1 MNEGKELLIKIIENK
16 QMSISSLNKEDIIFE
31 NVNLVDLS
39 KKLHESIDYISEL
52 SDNLIDKIIADSN
65 YKKTSFKKDL
75 YKLRDLLIG
84 KRDYNLKIN
93 LSKEQY
99 QIYETLIKLLDEVLE
114 KSVPGI
120 VNVEELEKSCNNLMT
135 QIRHKEIIND
145 FSFIEDITQEYNAIN
160 KDANLI
166 KIMKFV
172 NEHNLKILKSSKKNG
187 PILEVQFVRRPK
199 LDNRIKEILDKLE
212 IEYKE
217 LPNYLLGELK
227 RCDVESVY
235 KTFSLV
241 KKNKAED
248 YGILHLIKKSNV
260 LAKLVLILYATEES
274 VKSVVDSLKNKD
286 ESIDINLLR
295 VVLNYILPAFLSKK
309 NEYFRPKNY
318 EYTHNINLLKEL
330 GVNYKALIN
339 KTPLFLISNN
349 EALEYTLN
357 YLESNGANK
366 KTIINRCYKTLVNA
380 PSIIIEN
387 VETLKSYGVNMET
400 YFAGANYNL
409 LKVRNLKGKINYL
422 ANKNNLDL
430 STLDCELINKMIV
443 GKVYRECL
451 NNQVMWSE

>member
-16 QMSISSLNKEDIIFE
+16 QLSISSLNKEDIIFE
-31 NVNLVDLS
+31 NINLVELS
-39 KKLHESIDYISEL
+39 KKLHESMDYISEL
-52 SDNLIDKIIADSN
+52 SDNLIDKVIIDSN

-93 LSKEQY
+93 FSKEQE
-99 QIYETLIKLLDEVLE
+99 QTYETFTKLLDESLE

-120 VNVEELEKSCNNLMT
+120 VNVEQIEKMCNNLML
-135 QIRHKEIIND
+135 QIKHNEIIND
-145 FSFIEDITQEYNAIN
+145 FNFIESITQEYNAVN
-160 KDANLI
+160 KDINLI
-166 KIMKFV
+166 KIMKYV
-172 NEHNLKILKSSKKNG
+172 NEHNLKILKTAKKNG

-199 LDNRIKEILDKLE
+199 LDDRIKEILDKLE
-212 IEYKE
+212 VEYKE

-260 LAKLVLILYATEES
+260 LAKLVLVLYGTEES

-286 ESIDINLLR
+286 GSIDINLLR
-295 VVLNYILPAFLSKK
+295 IVLNYTLPAFLSKK

-318 EYTHNINLLKEL
+318 EYIHNINLLKNL
-330 GVNYKALIN
+330 GVNYKAMIS

-366 KTIINRCYKTLVNA
+366 KTIINRCYKTLSID
-380 PSIIIEN
+380 PSLIIEN
-387 VETLKSYGVNMET
+387 VETLKGFGVNIEE
-400 YFAGANYNL
+400 YFNGINYNL
-409 LKVRNLKGKINYL
+409 LKVTNLKAKISFI
-422 ANKNNLDL
+422 AIKHNLDIT
-430 STLDCELINKMIV
+430 TLDCELINKIIV

-451 NNQVMWSE
+451 NNQIMWSE

>member
-1 MNEGKELLIKIIENK
+1 MNEGKELLIKIVENK

-31 NVNLVDLS
+31 NVNLVELS
-39 KKLHESIDYISEL
+39 KKLHQSMDYISEL
-52 SDNLIDKIIADSN
+52 SDNLIDKVITDSN

-84 KRDYNLKIN
+84 KRDYNLQIN
-93 LSKEQY
+93 FTKEQI
-99 QIYETLIKLLDEVLE
+99 QVYETFIKLLDEILE
-114 KSVPGI
+114 KAVPGI
-120 VNVEELEKSCNNLMT
+120 VNVEQVEHMCNNLMT
-135 QIRHKEIIND
+135 QIKHKEIIND
-145 FSFIEDITQEYNAIN
+145 FAFIESITQDYNAIN
-160 KDANLI
+160 KDTNLI

-172 NEHNLKILKSSKKNG
+172 NEHNLKILKAAKKNG
-187 PILEVQFVRRPK
+187 PLIEVQFVRRPK
-199 LDNRIKEILDKLE
+199 LDDRVKEILDKLE

-235 KTFSLV
+235 KTFTLV

-260 LAKLVLILYATEES
+260 LAKLVLILYASEES

-286 ESIDINLLR
+286 GQIDITLLKI
-295 VVLNYILPAFLSKK
+295 VLNYILPAFLVKK

-318 EYTHNINLLKEL
+318 EYIHNINLLKSL

-366 KTIINRCYKTLVNA
+366 KTIINRCYKTLVID

-387 VETLKSYGVNMET
+387 VETLKGFNVNMEE
-400 YFAGANYNL
+400 YFSGANYNL
-409 LKVRNLKGKINYL
+409 LKVSNLKAKISFV
-422 ANKNNLDL
+422 AIKNNIDVNN
-430 STLDCELINKMIV
+430 LDCELMNKILV

-451 NNQVMWSE
+451 DNRIMWSE